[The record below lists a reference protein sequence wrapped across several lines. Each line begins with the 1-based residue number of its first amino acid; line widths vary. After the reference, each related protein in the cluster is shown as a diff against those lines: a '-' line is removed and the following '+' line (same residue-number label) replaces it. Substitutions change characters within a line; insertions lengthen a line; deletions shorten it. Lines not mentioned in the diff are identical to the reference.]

1 MYNKGLHH
9 VYTGIQ
15 QPQNVQGFKIVKKW
29 QAGRQ
34 TDRHAE
40 PAGQAEIM

>member
-1 MYNKGLHH
+1 MFIQAYISHRMYRL
-9 VYTGIQ
+9 
-15 QPQNVQGFKIVKKW
+15 FEIVKKW